1 MEARSLLSAA
11 RAAEGLTQAAA
22 ARRGGTSQPTLSAYE
37 RGAKSPTLPVLER
50 ILRALGY
57 ELDLTPRITFRELQL
72 TGHGRTFHVADRL
85 WRLSPVD
92 CFTPLT
98 VRSSDR
104 KPYDLTDRADRDAAY
119 IWLLEQ
125 GSPEQLLA
133 HIDGALLI
141 DAWPEM
147 VASLHDD
154 VRRAWAPLIDSTLN
168 EWLIARLRNQEGRR
182 LRKPVSRQAR
192 ERAIRRMLEYGLN
205 QDQIRAALRPD
216 PKT

>member
-1 MEARSLLSAA
+1 MEARSLLAAA
-11 RAAEGLTQAAA
+11 RAAQGLTQEAA
-22 ARRGGTSQPTLSAYE
+22 ARRAGTSQPTLSAYE
-37 RGAKSPTLPVLER
+37 RGTKAPTLPVLER

-72 TGHGRTFHVADRL
+72 TGHGRTFHVPDRL

-98 VRSSDR
+98 VRRSDR
-104 KPYDLTDRADRDAAY
+104 KPYDLTLRAGRDAAY

-133 HIDGALLI
+133 HVDGALLI

-154 VRRAWAPLIDSTLN
+154 VRRAWAPLIDSTLD
-168 EWLIARLRNQEGRR
+168 EWLIAGLRDQEARR

-192 ERAIRRMLEYGLN
+192 ERAIRRMLEYGLT

-216 PKT
+216 PT